1 MTRDQ
6 YKDALKKLGLD
17 QAAASRLLAVH
28 HATARRWACRGVTGT
43 AAILLRL
50 LAAGKVSIQD
60 VRECGQ

>member
-1 MTRDQ
+1 MTAQQ
-6 YKDALKKLGLD
+6 YRSALAALGLN
-17 QAAASRLLAVH
+17 QEAASRLLAVH
-28 HATARRWACRGVTGT
+28 HATARRWAARGVTGT